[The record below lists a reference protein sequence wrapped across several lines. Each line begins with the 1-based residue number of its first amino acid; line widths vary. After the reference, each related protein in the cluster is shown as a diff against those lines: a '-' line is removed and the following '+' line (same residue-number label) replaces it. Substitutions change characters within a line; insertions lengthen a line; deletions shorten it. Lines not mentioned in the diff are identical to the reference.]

1 MKKGFTLIELMIVVA
16 IIAIIA
22 AIAIPNLLRS
32 RMSANESA
40 AVAACRTY
48 CSAQNTFRRTDYDN
62 DTVLE
67 YAQELYGSG
76 SSADAAAKNT
86 QGGNVDGLYQ
96 LNGANTVLA
105 LIDLA
110 FAKAEGIPMAN
121 ASPKAG
127 YVFMVQHK
135 YMNPTT
141 KAVENYFN
149 ASNDMT
155 IGYGMSAAPF
165 QYDSTGRSNFQINV
179 QGTVYQKDLVKQA
192 DSTSNHSDT
201 FDPKAT
207 DATAANRWAVTE

>member
-67 YAQELYGSG
+67 YAQELYGN
-76 SSADAAAKNT
+76 DAGHDAGAKHT
-86 QGGNVDGLYQ
+86 VGANVDGLYQ
-96 LNGANTVLA
+96 LKGGTTVLA

-110 FAKAEGIPMAN
+110 FAKAEGIPMGN

-135 YMNPTT
+135 FMNPTT
-141 KAVENYFN
+141 SNSENYFN

-155 IGYGMSAAPF
+155 IGYGLSAAPF
-165 QYDSTGRSNFQINV
+165 QYDSTGRSAFQVNV
-179 QGTVYQKDLVKQA
+179 QGTVYQKDLQDQA
-192 DSTSNHSDT
+192 KSTAAHTDT

-207 DATAANRWAVTE
+207 DANAAMRWAVTE

>member
-40 AVAACRTY
+40 AVAATRTY

-86 QGGNVDGLYQ
+86 VGSNVDGLYQ
-96 LNGANTVLA
+96 LNGATTVLA

-110 FAKAEGIPMAN
+110 FAKAEGIPMGAG
-121 ASPKAG
+121 SPKAG

-135 YMNPTT
+135 FVNPTT
-141 KAVENYFN
+141 AAAENYYN

-155 IGYGMSAAPF
+155 IGYGLSAAPF
-165 QYDSTGRSNFQINV
+165 QYDSTGRSNFQVNV
-179 QGTVYQKDLVKQA
+179 QGTVYQKDLTTQA
-192 DSTSNHSDT
+192 NSTANHTNT
-201 FDPKAT
+201 FDPKPT
-207 DATAANRWAVTE
+207 DATVANRWAVTE